1 MASTLTSTRPAR
13 GGSTRLQCSSVALA
27 SLAAAAIAAASV
39 TTQETSQKEQIVTT
53 QHQIT
58 LDGRP
63 LRYTARAGLLPI
75 RDNDTG
81 ELRAQIYFV
90 SYSLER
96 AAGQPPRPLA
106 FLWNGGPGMN
116 SSLVHL
122 LGFGPKRVK
131 TGDVYPTSPPLSE
144 TELEDN
150 QETWLDQ
157 MDMVFVDPVGTGY
170 SRPVRTEYADGFY
183 ETPGDAEAVAE
194 FVRVFRVRF
203 DAWDQP
209 LFIAGHSYG
218 TTRAMAMSA
227 ILERRG
233 IPLSGVVLMSGS
245 LTIGQPTLTPELST
259 ALAVPAMTAAAYYH
273 KKLAPEL
280 QSDLD
285 IALQEAEGWALK
297 VYAPWLGRREALDA
311 DEREWLADALSRYTG
326 LPVSAI
332 DRKTLSIERDQF
344 RTQLLPG
351 QHAGHVR
358 LSDLASRRF
367 AGRGPGAL
375 SRAPRRSELCARL
388 QVGARHV
395 DSSESLHAPRAPV
408 PERSAV
414 SRTARRGLPVD
425 RVIDQPQIQM
435 DQRKPIDDR
444 RSESAAPAG
453 HASESSHPRLPASRP
468 VRLYWQRMCASPL
481 HHQPSRPGDP
491 PQGDDRVLSRRA
503 RLLYRQAR
511 TPTGQGRHDDVR
523 AAHPGRRERR
533 WFSRMNDSVRCVRAP
548 ARTCR
553 EVTGPGEGCRAGKG
567 RLRESGAD
575 LGHGFARLLERP
587 RDPLVRAVAS
597 RRTGPRVP
605 LVGCR

>member
-1 MASTLTSTRPAR
+1 MTSTLTSTRPAPVGYVGLPR
-13 GGSTRLQCSSVALA
+13 RSLALA
-27 SLAAAAIAAASV
+27 SFVAAAIAAAPAPA
-39 TTQETSQKEQIVTT
+39 QETVQSEQIVTT
-53 QHQIT
+53 QHQIM

-75 RDNDTG
+75 RDNETG
-81 ELRAQIYFV
+81 ELRAQIYFM

-96 AAGQPPRPLA
+96 VAGQPPRPLA

-170 SRPVRTEYADGFY
+170 SRPARAEYADTFY

-194 FVRVFRVRF
+194 FVRVYRVRF

-259 ALAVPAMTAAAYYH
+259 AFAVPAMTAAAYYH
-273 KKLAPEL
+273 KRLALEL
-280 QSDLD
+280 QRDLD
-285 IALQEAEGWALK
+285 TSLKEAEAWALK
-297 VYAPWLGRREALDA
+297 VYAPGLERREALDA
-311 DEREWLADALSRYTG
+311 AERQRLAEALSRYTG
-326 LPVSAI
+326 LPMSAI

-351 QHAGHVR
+351 RMLGMYDYRTSRSADSPLVDPELFPDLLADPSFAPAFKLAHGTSVLLNRYMRQELRFESDLLYQGPLGGGYPSTASSINRRFKWNRESQSTTADPNPPLRRAIQANPGIRVFLLRGLYDSLGNGCPRHVYIVNHLEQAIRRRVTIGCYGAGH
-358 LSDLASRRF
+358 DF
-367 AGRGPGAL
+367 YT
-375 SRAPRRSELCARL
+375 
-388 QVGARHV
+388 
-395 DSSESLHAPRAPV
+395 D
-408 PERSAV
+408 
-414 SRTARRGLPVD
+414 
-425 RVIDQPQIQM
+425 
-435 DQRKPIDDR
+435 K
-444 RSESAAPAG
+444 
-453 HASESSHPRLPASRP
+453 
-468 VRLYWQRMCASPL
+468 
-481 HHQPSRPGDP
+481 
-491 PQGDDRVLSRRA
+491 
-503 RLLYRQAR
+503 
-511 TPTGQGRHDDVR
+511 
-523 AAHPGRRERR
+523 
-533 WFSRMNDSVRCVRAP
+533 
-548 ARTCR
+548 
-553 EVTGPGEGCRAGKG
+553 
-567 RLRESGAD
+567 
-575 LGHGFARLLERP
+575 
-587 RDPLVRAVAS
+587 LVRQQVKRDMMAFV
-597 RRTGPRVP
+597 RRTLAGESVDGSPE
-605 LVGCR
+605 